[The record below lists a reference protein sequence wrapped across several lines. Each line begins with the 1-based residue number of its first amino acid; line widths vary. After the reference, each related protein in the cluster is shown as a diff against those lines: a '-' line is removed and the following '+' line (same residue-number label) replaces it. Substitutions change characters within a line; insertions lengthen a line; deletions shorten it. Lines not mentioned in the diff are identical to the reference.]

1 MGREHEMTDE
11 LKKQIVTREIVNAEN
26 IILDLY
32 SNDRVHI
39 SDKYMQEVYYTLNDI
54 ACKLMD

>member
-1 MGREHEMTDE
+1 MTDE

-39 SDKYMQEVYYTLNDI
+39 SDKYMQEVYYILNDI
-54 ACKLMD
+54 ACKLME